1 MNNIHINM
9 TTIDL
14 SEITE
19 NTNQFNLSAPPDEIV
34 EQTPRTLVRNQTIRE
49 IEERDKAAQAE
60 RNKKSKSTLNP
71 FSKIFIP
78 KNHNYTQS
86 FSGGDTSSISD
97 LFKRK
102 KFGPYFY
109 GPDDIL
115 ITNDEYET
123 KYGAV
128 SKDLSDKLKADDELK
143 DVMKRA
149 NLLHRP
155 TEEMDVEAVI
165 YFEERKESTLLHYK
179 ETIQAHTDELE
190 EASRIAQIEWQD
202 MYRQITEA
210 EEKEKTKMPTEQKEK
225 ICGLVMQLKYNIEKE
240 KIDLRYPAL
249 KPIEEKPIES
259 N

>member
-1 MNNIHINM
+1 M

-49 IEERDKAAQAE
+49 MEERDKAAQAE
-60 RNKKSKSTLNP
+60 RNKSKSTLNP
-71 FSKIFIP
+71 YSKIFIP

-109 GPDDIL
+109 GPDDVPI
-115 ITNDEYET
+115 NYDEYKT

-128 SKDLSDKLKADDELK
+128 SKDVGNKQTDRDELK
-143 DVMKRA
+143 EVMKLA

-190 EASRIAQIEWQD
+190 EASRIAQLEWQD
-202 MYRQITEA
+202 MYRQITKA

-225 ICGLVMQLKYNIEKE
+225 ICNIVMQLKYNIEKE

-249 KPIEEKPIES
+249 RPIEEKPIQSKPIES